1 MACSLRLA
9 YLTVAGEQE
18 RRFIART
25 TLVAACIC
33 LLVGFTATR
42 LHAGEYFIYQD
53 AKGRLII
60 SNQKPPPGSKIIKQQ
75 TLPDTAEGE
84 TTLVQDGNESQ
95 PNGDRPNLKP
105 SANK

>member
-1 MACSLRLA
+1 MKSI
-9 YLTVAGEQE
+9 V
-18 RRFIART
+18 ART
-25 TLVAACIC
+25 TLVAVWIC

-75 TLPDTAEGE
+75 TLFDTAESE
-84 TTLVQDGNESQ
+84 TTLVQDGNEM
-95 PNGDRPNLKP
+95 RPNENATPPKP
-105 SANK
+105 SNKE

>member
-75 TLPDTAEGE
+75 TLPDLADVETAQ
-84 TTLVQDGNESQ
+84 VQDAFETQ
-95 PNGDRPNLKP
+95 PNGEPYSKP
-105 SANK
+105 PTNK